1 MLNDRSLAEEEQ
13 SIVSTM
19 SRQFLR
25 THRPFRAVVMDRT
38 GKPILWVSRLGGPS
52 LKSQLMTP
60 RFGDHSNSST
70 RGYTSAR
77 RKGRRERWS
86 ARLSSASSA
95 FSALALLT
103 GEGQGMASLA
113 KTIQH
118 IPIVR
123 SVHLRFYGALISQR
137 REEEKFS
144 QFARVDS
151 GFFAWDFWLQDRD
164 NREALPC
171 HRSTS
176 TESGNRAR
184 GLDQPQFPGSGA
196 RALHRYR

>member
-77 RKGRRERWS
+77 QKGRRERWS

-103 GEGQGMASLA
+103 GEDREWHPWRRRYNIFQSYDPSIYGFMA
-113 KTIQH
+113 
-118 IPIVR
+118 R
-123 SVHLRFYGALISQR
+123 
-137 REEEKFS
+137 
-144 QFARVDS
+144 
-151 GFFAWDFWLQDRD
+151 
-164 NREALPC
+164 
-171 HRSTS
+171 
-176 TESGNRAR
+176 
-184 GLDQPQFPGSGA
+184 
-196 RALHRYR
+196 